1 MKKILIYDSSN
12 AYLAYMKR
20 QFKTNYEITN
30 YEKLE
35 KKELKL
41 DSYEAVIFIINNEI
55 ELVDLMYIIY
65 ASVGNLFVSTNF
77 IELNKRLND
86 FENITILNLNKT
98 KKGLVEQIHFGLNIF
113 EYKKQNNKPNNKKIM
128 SNISN

>member
-20 QFKTNYEITN
+20 QLKTNYEITN

-41 DSYEAVIFIINNEI
+41 DSYDAVIFIINNEI

-98 KKGLVEQIHFGLNIF
+98 KKGLVEQIHFGLDILKSN
-113 EYKKQNNKPNNKKIM
+113 KRNNKPYNKKIM
-128 SNISN
+128 CNISN

>member
-1 MKKILIYDSSN
+1 MILSVLKNEKMKKILIYDSSN
-12 AYLAYMKR
+12 AYYAYMKR

-41 DSYEAVIFIINNEI
+41 DSYAAVIFIINNEI
-55 ELVDLMYIIY
+55 ELIDLMYILY

-77 IELNKRLND
+77 TELNKRLND
-86 FENITILNLNKT
+86 FENITVLNLNKT
-98 KKGLVEQIHFGLNIF
+98 KKGLVEQIHFGLSIL
-113 EYKKQNNKPNNKKIM
+113 K
-128 SNISN
+128 

>member
-77 IELNKRLND
+77 TELNKRLND